1 MATRTAELPRQKTT
15 AARPR
20 ATSRKKQSSGT
31 RWALWLPF
39 LAGLIATPF
48 AVRYAEILPLLG
60 SAGMT
65 RLRLLY
71 PLAMLA
77 HQPQLG
83 LAEAA
88 ADTTAQVLM
97 YAQFPLYGLLA
108 SLVLRSL
115 GLLRAAFTI
124 VLIHALA
131 FGAVWLFAQ
140 M

>member
-1 MATRTAELPRQKTT
+1 MAARTAELPRQKTAT
-15 AARPR
+15 ARPR
-20 ATSRKKQSSGT
+20 ASSRKRQNS
-31 RWALWLPF
+31 RWALWLPL
-39 LAGLIATPF
+39 LAGIIATPF

-60 SAGMT
+60 PAGMT

-88 ADTTAQVLM
+88 ADITAQALM

-108 SLVLRSL
+108 SLILRRS
-115 GLLRAAFTI
+115 GLLRAALTI
-124 VLIHALA
+124 LLIHGLA